1 MANRIPLIVDTTDGN
16 KIKELPVNDNLDLT
30 NSNLVG
36 VNSVQTQTLSIAGT
50 PFSLQYSE
58 LQGAP
63 TIPADISDL
72 TDTQSLLGQGGG
84 GGNVTIQGGGGL
96 IVTADDSVA
105 RTILPGNTLKIQ
117 GAGDVTTALTEVNG
131 TDILTITHTGSGGGA
146 GIDTN
151 TTYTLTGADG
161 DDANSKKLRLRD
173 SSDAIQDI
181 TLVAGSNVGITRDSN
196 SLTFT
201 STDTDTTYGIASAQ
215 DGDGDQ
221 VLRLQ
226 SSSGATDDVKI
237 KAGTN
242 VSVTRTDENSITINN
257 TQTLSNA
264 FGTVRVGVTD
274 VVADSS
280 NDTLTL
286 VPGTGIV
293 ITPNAGNDTIQ
304 IDSSITE
311 PNVFQSIGSDSGSKT
326 AGTTTDTL
334 NVVGG
339 SSISTSIVGSTLTIN
354 YTGNV
359 GGEANNFEIVAIGT
373 PGDNVELI
381 ADDPNDVL
389 YIGSGSGITVSATG
403 TGTGPGGAVDQ
414 VLITNSAP
422 NVDQNIFYKVADD
435 TDTLITA
442 SSITDTLSIVGG
454 ADISTSVV
462 AGKLQIA
469 YTGANNNFNVS
480 DNFAYKT
487 IAITPSGGSTTAN
500 SNVDTLNFQSGN
512 GISMTATNDLITITN
527 SAPNVDQNI
536 FQNVLAGGQ
545 TITADTS
552 TDTLSFAAGTGIT
565 ITGDA
570 TGDQV
575 TITNS
580 APNVNQNLFG
590 SFASPDD
597 DTTIQANSDSTTL
610 NFVSGGGV
618 SFGMNNTSK
627 SVTLTNTSPN
637 VDQNIFNTVRVSGQT
652 DVTTASVNGVLTF
665 VAGTNTTLTT
675 DNTGK
680 SVTIN
685 SSGSTQNLFST
696 IGADTGSTT
705 ANSATDTLTVTGGT
719 GITTAITG
727 DTLTVTNS
735 SPNADQNLFS
745 SVAVAGQSPI
755 TATGT
760 TDSLTLVAGTNVTIT
775 TDTGTDSITI
785 NASGGGGG
793 GTPGGADTQVQFN
806 NSGAFGGDSA
816 FTYNSG
822 TDTLS
827 VTNIEAS
834 SIAPPSSLVGTYSI
848 TSPTTITLDA
858 ASGAGEVKSDVPF
871 RLLSKTVSQLNT
883 FVASAGSMVY
893 CTDETGG
900 AIPAFYDGSNWRRVS
915 DRSIVS

>member
-1 MANRIPLIVDTTDGN
+1 M
-16 KIKELPVNDNLDLT
+16 
-30 NSNLVG
+30 
-36 VNSVQTQTLSIAGT
+36 
-50 PFSLQYSE
+50 
-58 LQGAP
+58 
-63 TIPADISDL
+63 
-72 TDTQSLLGQGGG
+72 
-84 GGNVTIQGGGGL
+84 
-96 IVTADDSVA
+96 
-105 RTILPGNTLKIQ
+105 
-117 GAGDVTTALTEVNG
+117 
-131 TDILTITHTGSGGGA
+131 
-146 GIDTN
+146 
-151 TTYTLTGADG
+151 
-161 DDANSKKLRLRD
+161 
-173 SSDAIQDI
+173 
-181 TLVAGSNVGITRDSN
+181 
-196 SLTFT
+196 
-201 STDTDTTYGIASAQ
+201 
-215 DGDGDQ
+215 
-221 VLRLQ
+221 
-226 SSSGATDDVKI
+226 
-237 KAGTN
+237 
-242 VSVTRTDENSITINN
+242 
-257 TQTLSNA
+257 
-264 FGTVRVGVTD
+264 
-274 VVADSS
+274 
-280 NDTLTL
+280 
-286 VPGTGIV
+286 
-293 ITPNAGNDTIQ
+293 
-304 IDSSITE
+304 
-311 PNVFQSIGSDSGSKT
+311 
-326 AGTTTDTL
+326 
-334 NVVGG
+334 
-339 SSISTSIVGSTLTIN
+339 
-354 YTGNV
+354 
-359 GGEANNFEIVAIGT
+359 
-373 PGDNVELI
+373 
-381 ADDPNDVL
+381 
-389 YIGSGSGITVSATG
+389 
-403 TGTGPGGAVDQ
+403 
-414 VLITNSAP
+414 
-422 NVDQNIFYKVADD
+422 
-435 TDTLITA
+435 
-442 SSITDTLSIVGG
+442 
-454 ADISTSVV
+454 
-462 AGKLQIA
+462 
-469 YTGANNNFNVS
+469 
-480 DNFAYKT
+480 
-487 IAITPSGGSTTAN
+487 
-500 SNVDTLNFQSGN
+500 
-512 GISMTATNDLITITN
+512 
-527 SAPNVDQNI
+527 
-536 FQNVLAGGQ
+536 
-545 TITADTS
+545 
-552 TDTLSFAAGTGIT
+552 
-565 ITGDA
+565 
-570 TGDQV
+570 
-575 TITNS
+575 
-580 APNVNQNLFG
+580 NQNLFG

-834 SIAPPSSLVGTYSI
+834 SIAPPSSLIGTYSI